1 MINDISQRSGMG
13 SLVKTIGAVTTLAGL
28 AVVGF
33 KSRDEIGKWIE
44 SSYDRKEITTE
55 FTRLHVDTSVARM
68 MELHEATQI
77 LYGLIAR
84 SLPELAQEGQELR
97 ANIAAFH
104 EESVKGPVPPE
115 IVIAERD
122 LSVWQASLNNVSEVD
137 TVKSSPGLMEALLES
152 DLTES
157 LGAIVNRVEMAEYHE
172 VVGRLIL
179 RTMGRAELREHCD
192 RLWKVHLEL
201 KPPEIMAAIVYIKA
215 LRAHEENASSYST
228 LSSYLGC
235 MYTALGDSQA
245 AEIEYL
251 RATSSHSTTP

>member
-1 MINDISQRSGMG
+1 MTNDISQRSGMG
-13 SLVKTIGAVTTLAGL
+13 SLVKTIGAVTTLAGI

-44 SSYDRKEITTE
+44 FSYDRKEITTE

-97 ANIAAFH
+97 AKIAVFH
-104 EESVKGPVPPE
+104 NESVKGPVPPE

-122 LSVWQASLNNVSEVD
+122 LSVWQARLKNVSEVD
-137 TVKSSPGLMEALLES
+137 RVKSPPGAIEALPEP
-152 DLTES
+152 DLTDS
-157 LGAIVNRVEMAEYHE
+157 LGAIVNRVQMAESHE

-179 RTMGRAELREHCD
+179 RTMDRAELREHCD

-215 LRAHEENASSYST
+215 LRAHEEDSSSFAT
-228 LSSYLGC
+228 WSSYLGW

-245 AEIEYL
+245 GKIEYL
-251 RATSSHSTTP
+251 RATSSDSTTP